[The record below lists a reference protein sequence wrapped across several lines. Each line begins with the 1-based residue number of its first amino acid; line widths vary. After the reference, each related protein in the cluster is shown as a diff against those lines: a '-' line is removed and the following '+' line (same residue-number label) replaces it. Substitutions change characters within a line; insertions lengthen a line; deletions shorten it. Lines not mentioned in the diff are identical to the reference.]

1 MIWFIIIAVVV
12 IVFYA
17 IVSCGT
23 SIKSVE
29 DECEIG
35 SNSKLAGRNRK
46 ISRFQKKSRKWL
58 IFAFYC

>member
-17 IVSCGT
+17 IVSRGT

-29 DECEIG
+29 DEYDNDE
-35 SNSKLAGRNRK
+35 
-46 ISRFQKKSRKWL
+46 
-58 IFAFYC
+58 

>member
-17 IVSCGT
+17 IIINVT

-29 DECEIG
+29 DEYDNDE
-35 SNSKLAGRNRK
+35 
-46 ISRFQKKSRKWL
+46 
-58 IFAFYC
+58 

>member
-17 IVSCGT
+17 IIINGT

-29 DECEIG
+29 DEYNNDE
-35 SNSKLAGRNRK
+35 
-46 ISRFQKKSRKWL
+46 
-58 IFAFYC
+58 